1 MRTTS
6 DFTPKQKSA
15 DALLTRLESAEY
27 ISKELG
33 RPLSFSTLQKL
44 CAWGEGPTVAA
55 WWGRRPLYSRNN
67 LHAWVDARSR
77 PKKEALPADEHGM
90 CAASLSLQPQRSKV
104 TPNSTK

>member
-44 CAWGEGPTVAA
+44 CAWGEGPT
-55 WWGRRPLYSRNN
+55 
-67 LHAWVDARSR
+67 
-77 PKKEALPADEHGM
+77 
-90 CAASLSLQPQRSKV
+90 
-104 TPNSTK
+104 